1 MEISFLG
8 QHSFKIK
15 TKTITLITDPVNGKE
30 KADVVIYSGVAGV
43 VDRISGPVSREK
55 TFVIDKEGEY
65 ELGGVGI
72 IVDRIEMG
80 KTGMLVRIS
89 VDGVVVADTAG
100 LSIKPEDKLLEKI
113 SEADI
118 LMVSLD
124 KAKELVRA
132 AEPFLAILMGYQ
144 NRDEVEQFLASH
156 KFEVVRRE
164 IDKLKIDST
173 TLPENTEVVVLNG

>member
-1 MEISFLG
+1 MG

-30 KADVVIYSGVAGV
+30 KADVVVYSGVAGV
-43 VDRISGPVSREK
+43 VEKISGPVSREK
-55 TFVIDKEGEY
+55 TFVINKEGEY

-72 IVDRIEMG
+72 IVDRVEMG
-80 KTGMLVRIS
+80 KAGMLVRIS

-100 LSIKPEDKLLEKI
+100 LIVKPEDKLLEKI
-113 SEADI
+113 SEADV

-124 KAKELVRA
+124 KAKELIGA
-132 AEPFLAILMGYQ
+132 AEPYLAILMGYQ
-144 NRDEVEQFLASH
+144 SPAEVEQFLGSN
-156 KFEVVRRE
+156 KFEVVKRE

>member
-1 MEISFLG
+1 MG
-8 QHSFKIK
+8 QHSFKIR
-15 TKTITLITDPVNGKE
+15 TKSITLIIDPVNGKE

-43 VDRISGPVSREK
+43 VEKISGPVSRDK

-65 ELGGVGI
+65 ELGGIGI

-80 KTGMLVRIS
+80 KMGMLVRIS

-100 LSIKPEDKLLEKI
+100 LTIKPEDKLLEKI
-113 SEADI
+113 SEADV
-118 LMVSLD
+118 LLVSLD
-124 KAKELVRA
+124 KAKELIGA
-132 AEPFLAILMGYQ
+132 AEPYQAILMGYQ
-144 NRDEVEQFLASH
+144 GQGEVEQFLGGT
-156 KFEVVRRE
+156 KFEVVKRE